1 MNLWHYSNRVSDGN
15 HFAYAMDI
23 QFKVRYPLGIRD
35 LLFFMITDKKGNPK
49 LDSDKNPLTA
59 VAVCNHTKRKSAKAK
74 INKIARCLIRPIHR
88 VDKMQSYFNLPDIED
103 LLYDSDQPKQDP
115 YNIFVLNK
123 TVNGKTVSNV
133 TKIYSWLDRDWVS
146 IVQMFDI
153 AKNK

>member
-1 MNLWHYSNRVSDGN
+1 MPNQV
-15 HFAYAMDI
+15 
-23 QFKVRYPLGIRD
+23 
-35 LLFFMITDKKGNPK
+35 
-49 LDSDKNPLTA
+49 
-59 VAVCNHTKRKSAKAK
+59 
-74 INKIARCLIRPIHR
+74 
-88 VDKMQSYFNLPDIED
+88 
-103 LLYDSDQPKQDP
+103 P

>member
-1 MNLWHYSNRVSDGN
+1 
-15 HFAYAMDI
+15 
-23 QFKVRYPLGIRD
+23 
-35 LLFFMITDKKGNPK
+35 
-49 LDSDKNPLTA
+49 
-59 VAVCNHTKRKSAKAK
+59 
-74 INKIARCLIRPIHR
+74 
-88 VDKMQSYFNLPDIED
+88 MQSYFNLPDIED